1 MKWKVFYNSS
11 CALQNYE
18 NLLVTASKD
27 EGAALEFCE
36 CTEVSDLERGSLYL
50 DEQGELM
57 FIGAP
62 LENPIRFS
70 WEQSL
75 HFWSKEK
82 MSFKKHPLLRA
93 LGAPAGQWVV
103 DATCGMAGD
112 TTFLLNAGLNVRAF
126 ERFFPTY
133 LLLSYSLL
141 KETQEGLIDLEDR
154 LELYH
159 GSYSASDN
167 KDHWNC
173 PIYFDPM
180 FDDGVKRK
188 AKSNKEMSLFHSL
201 LKDYPDD
208 STEVAKALFA
218 KTNRLVIKR
227 APKGPLL
234 LERPNSQWTTKAVR
248 FDLYI

>member
-36 CTEVSDLERGSLYL
+36 CTEVSELERGSLYL

-126 ERFFPTY
+126 ERFFHKSPITFTKSPQNLPSAF
-133 LLLSYSLL
+133 LLRKYFSQLGEHLPGELS
-141 KETQEGLIDLEDR
+141 
-154 LELYH
+154 
-159 GSYSASDN
+159 
-167 KDHWNC
+167 
-173 PIYFDPM
+173 
-180 FDDGVKRK
+180 
-188 AKSNKEMSLFHSL
+188 
-201 LKDYPDD
+201 
-208 STEVAKALFA
+208 
-218 KTNRLVIKR
+218 
-227 APKGPLL
+227 
-234 LERPNSQWTTKAVR
+234 
-248 FDLYI
+248 